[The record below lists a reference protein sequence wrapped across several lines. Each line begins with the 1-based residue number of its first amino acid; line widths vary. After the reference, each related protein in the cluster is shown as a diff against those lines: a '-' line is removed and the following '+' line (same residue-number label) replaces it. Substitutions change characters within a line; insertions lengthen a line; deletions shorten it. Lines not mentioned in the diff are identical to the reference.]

1 MAWDVEGTKRKI
13 MDAATQEFAARGP
26 DGTTMERIAKI
37 AKVNKERVYNYFGG
51 KPELFA
57 QVLREQLAVAAQTV
71 ALQSDDP
78 ESVSEYTGRLFDY
91 HRQNPVLVRLLLW
104 EALAYPEEVPEEHLR
119 RESYGTKTALIGA
132 GQTKGTL
139 TDEFPPDVL
148 NFLLLAVA
156 GYWAA
161 MPQVARMITGTSES
175 DVDETARR
183 RASVVKAALRLTATD
198 EPDETKD
205 S

>member
-13 MDAATQEFAARGP
+13 LDAATQEFADRGP
-26 DGTTMERIAKI
+26 DGTTIERIAKL

-57 QVLREQLAVAAQTV
+57 QILREQLAVAAQTV

-78 ESVSEYTGRLFDY
+78 DSVSAYTGRLFDY

-104 EALAYPEEVPEEHLR
+104 EALGYTEEVPDEHLR
-119 RESYGTKTALIGA
+119 RESYGIKTALFSA
-132 GQTKGTL
+132 GQAKGTL

-161 MPQVARMITGTSES
+161 MPQVARMITGSS
-175 DVDETARR
+175 ANDADETARR

-198 EPDETKD
+198 EPGETKG